1 MSNINDNS
9 DKTNRR
15 LENCLRIIYNN
26 KDSLFNALLEKD
38 DLFLFMKGTLKL
50 MQQTYSKLAKIKL
63 HLKCLKFQNFMRF
76 P

>member
-1 MSNINDNS
+1 MSNISDNS

-50 MQQTYSKLAKIKL
+50 RQQKYSKLAKIKL

>member
-1 MSNINDNS
+1 MPNISDNS

-50 MQQTYSKLAKIKL
+50 RQQKYSKLIKL